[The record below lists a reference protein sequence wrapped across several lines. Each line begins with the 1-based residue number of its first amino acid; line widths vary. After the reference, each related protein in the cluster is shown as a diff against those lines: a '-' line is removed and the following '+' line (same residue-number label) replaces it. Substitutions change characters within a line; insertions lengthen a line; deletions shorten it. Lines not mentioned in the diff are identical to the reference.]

1 METFKINV
9 VNYNNCIVVTGD
21 TKPIKNLLKSARGT
35 WNARLVNPKNNQR
48 FMGWIFGKSR
58 ETEIMQLLNGN
69 GIMFGIDI
77 PDNINDGNY
86 NQYIPDPAEM
96 ESDNFCRTNNI

>member
-9 VNYNNCIVVTGD
+9 VHYKNSIVVVGD
-21 TKPIKNLLKSARGT
+21 TKPIKEMLKYAGGK
-35 WNARLVNPKNNQR
+35 WNARLVHPKTNQR
-48 FMGWIFGKSR
+48 FMGWIFGKAR
-58 ETEIMQLLNGN
+58 ENQIMQLLSGN
-69 GIMFGIDI
+69 GIKFGIDI

-96 ESDNFCRTNNI
+96 DADNFCRTNNI